1 MVVQVVNSV
10 VYFGFL
16 FYIFIG
22 LVFDLRLMLF
32 GCIGV
37 GLGYLGLFD
46 GSVYC
51 RFVLIVNLVI
61 SRFAVLAWLPLCL
74 LCLMIMILDLYC

>member
-37 GLGYLGLFD
+37 GLGYLVYLMVVFTVGLF
-46 GSVYC
+46 
-51 RFVLIVNLVI
+51 
-61 SRFAVLAWLPLCL
+61 
-74 LCLMIMILDLYC
+74 

>member
-1 MVVQVVNSV
+1 
-10 VYFGFL
+10 
-16 FYIFIG
+16 
-22 LVFDLRLMLF
+22 MLF
-32 GCIGV
+32 TLAFFVLYIYWFGV
-37 GLGYLGLFD
+37 RFAIDVVWMYWCGFGLLGLFD